1 MRVGYDRVKKAT
13 AQQLRRKFDLTTLDD
28 GETVEVYTLRL
39 SDMAV
44 HLTTFSE
51 EVKDGEIVTK
61 ML

>member
-1 MRVGYDRVKKAT
+1 MRVGYDRVKKAM

>member
-1 MRVGYDRVKKAT
+1 MRVSYDRVKKAT
-13 AQQLRRKFDLTTLDD
+13 VQQLRRKFDLTTLDD
-28 GETVEVYTLRL
+28 GETVEDYTLRL

-44 HLTTFSE
+44 HLTTVGE